1 MQIPWAKGHQWYTI
15 PTTFGFC
22 SWIKGVCFW
31 YTLQIICPQ
40 TFLVFFSQDP
50 RCDHLTN
57 LRKFEGWLILGL
69 RLRFFLNT
77 WGAFHLPK
85 TDGFWWKKHAHDVA
99 VWLCNTPV
107 FVKLCPHR
115 SLLSLGGYGSGSRS
129 WIANSMEVSES
140 LVSMWF
146 VQSYTDPTK
155 NSELA
160 KINLITGM
168 DQDAKS
174 VLSGKMATLR
184 LVQRRSGPG
193 KISWTHEDVAT
204 WKKWWTKLGIK
215 TTRLKPA

>member
-1 MQIPWAKGHQWYTI
+1 MSERPPTIYDPNNFWFLFMDKG
-15 PTTFGFC
+15 C
-22 SWIKGVCFW
+22 M
-31 YTLQIICPQ
+31 
-40 TFLVFFSQDP
+40 FLIYPSNYLSSDFSRVFFP
-50 RCDHLTN
+50 RSPVRSSSHQPAQVWRVIDFGST
-57 LRKFEGWLILGL
+57 FAI
-69 RLRFFLNT
+69 FLNT

-146 VQSYTDPTK
+146 VQPYTDPTK

>member
-1 MQIPWAKGHQWYTI
+1 MIYDPNNFWFLFMDKG
-15 PTTFGFC
+15 C
-22 SWIKGVCFW
+22 M
-31 YTLQIICPQ
+31 
-40 TFLVFFSQDP
+40 FLIYPSNYLSSDFSRVFSQDP
-50 RCDHLTN
+50 QCDHHLTN